1 VADAAL
7 RAQAYGRNDVVEV
20 TTHPWW
26 GLARDTAKDPMIW
39 FFAATSALYAGVGQ
53 VVEAITLL
61 VAIGPLVLMD
71 VFLHRRTQASTEGLK
86 SRLAERASV
95 MRNGM
100 LIDIPATEVVPG
112 DLAVV
117 TSGETFPADGVII
130 DGADIQADE
139 SSLTGESYAVRKRP
153 HAKPPRTAEDPI
165 AHEHWGFAGTRL
177 LTGRASL
184 LVAFTGAETLY

>member
-1 VADAAL
+1 MPKRAVPLDRLADQWSLSGLTAVEAAL

-26 GLARDTAKDPMIW
+26 GLARETAKDPMIW

-95 MRNGM
+95 MRDGM
-100 LIDIPATEVVPG
+100 LDRHPG
-112 DLAVV
+112 
-117 TSGETFPADGVII
+117 GGR
-130 DGADIQADE
+130 GARRSRGGDE
-139 SSLTGESYAVRKRP
+139 R
-153 HAKPPRTAEDPI
+153 
-165 AHEHWGFAGTRL
+165 
-177 LTGRASL
+177 
-184 LVAFTGAETLY
+184 

>member
-1 VADAAL
+1 MPKRAVPAETVLPINGALSSLRPVADAAL

-71 VFLHRRTQASTEGLK
+71 LFLHRRTQASTTEGLK
-86 SRLAERASV
+86 GRLAERASV
-95 MRNGM
+95 
-100 LIDIPATEVVPG
+100 DA
-112 DLAVV
+112 
-117 TSGETFPADGVII
+117 
-130 DGADIQADE
+130 
-139 SSLTGESYAVRKRP
+139 KR
-153 HAKPPRTAEDPI
+153 EC
-165 AHEHWGFAGTRL
+165 
-177 LTGRASL
+177 
-184 LVAFTGAETLY
+184 